1 LNQSEVP
8 DGEVEAFEQE
18 LARFKSL
25 GLITEAQLRDEL
37 KGHTSLKGMMDEGK
51 SHDDRIIFIDTLAR
65 LSRDNTRVLLNNAES
80 AAQWTEARD
89 EAEDV
94 NLD

>member
-1 LNQSEVP
+1 
-8 DGEVEAFEQE
+8 
-18 LARFKSL
+18 
-25 GLITEAQLRDEL
+25 
-37 KGHTSLKGMMDEGK
+37 MMDEGK